1 MCINNSSEQFC
12 HKQKW
17 EDMEQYLKKIWEYE
31 VKEEGLFSFFW
42 RMNIAH
48 LCAEGSDSTEH
59 D

>member
-31 VKEEGLFSFFW
+31 VKEEGLFSFF
-42 RMNIAH
+42 
-48 LCAEGSDSTEH
+48 LEDEYSTFVC
-59 D
+59 